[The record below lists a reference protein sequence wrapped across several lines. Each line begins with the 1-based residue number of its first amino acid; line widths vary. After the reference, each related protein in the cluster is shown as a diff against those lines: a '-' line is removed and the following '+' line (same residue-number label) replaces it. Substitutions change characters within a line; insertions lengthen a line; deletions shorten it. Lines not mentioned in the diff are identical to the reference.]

1 MRLLGS
7 ALGLL
12 LVLAGP
18 SACYQAHTTP
28 RPVEEEM
35 HAHLEAADRMRGAAV
50 FGRGAEIR
58 RAAQELASRGVV
70 VGVPAGARRHIYDF
84 RQRARELAET
94 ENLDEAVRTTPL
106 LAWECGRCHVAS
118 RATPVTSLPSGSV
131 PGGEGTERHA
141 ERLAW
146 AVERLWDGVQ
156 GPSVVAWDLG
166 IQALDDSASVAEG
179 IQEGVRPV
187 ARPGEAA
194 DRLRALAWQGGQTGA
209 AREQARLLGEIVLT
223 CARCHTALRD

>member
-1 MRLLGS
+1 MRLPGS
-7 ALGLL
+7 LLGLL
-12 LVLAGP
+12 LLAGP

-28 RPVEEEM
+28 RAVDDEM
-35 HAHLEAADRMRGAAV
+35 HAHLEAADRARRAAV
-50 FGRGAEIR
+50 FGRGPEIR
-58 RAAQELASRGVV
+58 RAAEELAGRGVV
-70 VGVPAGARRHIYDF
+70 VGVPANARRHIYDF

-118 RATPVTSLPSGSV
+118 RATPVASIPSGAV

-141 ERLAW
+141 ARLGW
-146 AVERLWDGVQ
+146 ALERLWEGVQ
-156 GPSVVAWDLG
+156 GPSEVSWELG
-166 IQALDDSASVAEG
+166 AQALDDSASVAEG
-179 IQEGVRPV
+179 IREGVRPV
-187 ARPGEAA
+187 AQPGETA
-194 DRLRALAWQGGQTGA
+194 DRLLALAWQGGRTGE